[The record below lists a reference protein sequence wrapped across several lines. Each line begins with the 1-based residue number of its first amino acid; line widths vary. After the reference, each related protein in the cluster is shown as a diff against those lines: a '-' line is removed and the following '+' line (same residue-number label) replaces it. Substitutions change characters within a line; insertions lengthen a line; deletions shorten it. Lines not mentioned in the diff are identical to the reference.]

1 MTFGLKYPLNMQTTD
16 YKSRNITGGLQ
27 NDVHQIVKFQLLSS
41 QPNADGKLGEALYSN
56 GILAYP

>member
-1 MTFGLKYPLNMQTTD
+1 MSLFDFWVEISPQHANYW
-16 YKSRNITGGLQ
+16 GLQ